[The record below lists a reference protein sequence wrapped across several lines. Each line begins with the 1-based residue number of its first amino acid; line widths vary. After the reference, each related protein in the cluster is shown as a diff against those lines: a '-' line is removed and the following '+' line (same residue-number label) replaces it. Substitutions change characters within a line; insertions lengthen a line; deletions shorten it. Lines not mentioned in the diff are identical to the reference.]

1 MPANEKKKTKFILI
15 CDKSNFNWMPKQILI
30 DWWRWWQRRWQW
42 YMRCTLDCCC
52 CCCQHPCH
60 LRSLGK
66 HFTLAVEEWD
76 EVSCMPETHQ
86 LPSMVLPYSVQR
98 EQHQH
103 WSLQKCHPKSDS
115 RHIDAD
121 TLHRVWQVFSFF
133 PFLLTSDCFTLLL
146 TRSGTNFSPSNSLND
161 SGSACRVAEHHLQLA
176 TDSD

>member
-1 MPANEKKKTKFILI
+1 
-15 CDKSNFNWMPKQILI
+15 MPKQILI

-121 TLHRVWQVFSFF
+121 TLHRVWQIFFSFSF
-133 PFLLTSDCFTLLL
+133 VLLTVSHYFWLGLGLIFLLL
-146 TRSGTNFSPSNSLND
+146 TVSMIVVVPAELPSITCN
-161 SGSACRVAEHHLQLA
+161 LQLTLINECETFLKLFNRDYLA
-176 TDSD
+176 SDCNWL